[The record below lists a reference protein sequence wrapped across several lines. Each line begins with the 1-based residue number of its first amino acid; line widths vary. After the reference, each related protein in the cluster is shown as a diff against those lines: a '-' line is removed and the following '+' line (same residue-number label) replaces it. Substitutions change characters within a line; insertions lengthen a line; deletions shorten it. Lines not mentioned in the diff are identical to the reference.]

1 MSAFSATGDDAL
13 KLNCSEY
20 DCHSLP
26 RLKDACHY
34 DICIQCL
41 GHARLPLPNRK
52 LSLDK
57 TKQMYKKRVQ
67 WGYLNHFVLEFFLK
81 VVCVMGLSLC
91 DLSVLV

>member
-1 MSAFSATGDDAL
+1 MPAI
-13 KLNCSEY
+13 
-20 DCHSLP
+20 
-26 RLKDACHY
+26 
-34 DICIQCL
+34 ICIQCL

-81 VVCVMGLSLC
+81 VVCVMRLSLIEFFLKVVCIMGLSLC